1 MRLKLAGFLSIGRW
15 RTAEM
20 RQQGIEAVRRNADA
34 RAQQLS
40 EILSEFAGESANA
53 TAQAL
58 NERGLPSARGGK
70 WTARSIINVRARL
83 D

>member
-1 MRLKLAGFLSIGRW
+1 
-15 RTAEM
+15 M

-58 NERGLPSARGGK
+58 NS
-70 WTARSIINVRARL
+70 
-83 D
+83 